1 MPNAGLNNKLSLAQW
16 RLPNAN
22 CRLPLATSECGL
34 APYCLAIA
42 ACRLECLVPHWSRPK
57 VRIDQ
62 SAFAN
67 RQSEIVTAI
76 GNRQSLDTL
85 LVKLVND

>member
-1 MPNAGLNNKLSLAQW
+1 MAIAECQLPIAAGDFRMRIGSI
-16 RLPNAN
+16 LPGN
-22 CRLPLATSECGL
+22 CRMP
-34 APYCLAIA
+34 I
-42 ACRLECLVPHWSRPK
+42 RMLVPHWGRPK